1 MRELAKRINYEATS
15 SYFYFVVFDNIY
27 AADTLGTIGRIHVYH
42 DNGKVFFW
50 INAETSNY
58 ASCATIQRYVI
69 DSTTEPGKSTL
80 STILYLKASGQN
92 VEIYVAGNCALHADP
107 AGSLP
112 LGYLIQQR
120 VYRS

>member
-1 MRELAKRINYEATS
+1 MKLLVAIFILLFS
-15 SYFYFVVFDNIY
+15 INIY
-27 AADTLGTIGRIHVYH
+27 AADTLGTIGRIHVHH

-80 STILYLKASGQN
+80 STILYLKATGQN
-92 VEIYVAGNCALHADP
+92 VEIFGAGNCALHADSETAKIVAIP
-107 AGSLP
+107 
-112 LGYLIQQR
+112 
-120 VYRS
+120 